1 MKLLDSG
8 ESICRVAFSARIL
21 LHRNLLKPS
30 GTDTGQ
36 KQGFA
41 LVIALSLMA
50 LLLLLMLS
58 MSILLRVESNA
69 SSMGLAQLR
78 AREAARLAL
87 MMALGDLQK
96 HAGPDQRVTARAEI
110 TGVTNNNRFWT
121 GVWDTTAPTS
131 EPVWLVSGMEPDPAN
146 QADQTM
152 QLVGAGSVGLNP
164 SQYVVVPSIPI
175 EGTDGRHET
184 EIAWWIS
191 DEGVKTSVGAFPL
204 SLRERPNFLE
214 ESSMDARDLQLAN
227 THGLE
232 AIFSEYDRFNDTDET
247 QILRRIQSIDQLLE
261 IGKFSASSDFSG
273 EAPFHALTPGSL
285 GVLASTINN
294 PDAGLMRDLSL
305 FPQLLGSG
313 VEEYLLMGEENAET
327 QANAGQGTE
336 GKRLFK
342 DILGLEDL
350 GGLTDGEV
358 YLPIAPI
365 LSNFMMAFT
374 IRQNAKAD
382 TKLYLR
388 MVFFCELWNPYTHGL
403 NIRKADGTPLDL
415 QLEITGLPDIDVEK
429 TVYKLEEDEDGN
441 VVSKNEVSRTST
453 AVELQTIVGDPE
465 NPDNALTI
473 RLKNVTAEDWLP
485 GRTKNWT
492 GITGTSP
499 TTGPSP
505 YESTETISKNWN
517 LNDRKLGNST
527 GIDTGADIALHT
539 ESDSSHDALLRHFS
553 ADKSEL
559 EIKLYAYDPGAGSKE
574 LIASYGT
581 ITYEPVSTLP
591 ASGIGFDYKHK
602 GITFGYHI
610 TLREPH
616 TSNDDPDFYRGR
628 WLYEDDPRNLQP
640 LFSTDWQFDND
651 HASDMGSPYIPVIDA
666 ISPLLIP
673 TPQSINQDS
682 NTINFPDNRRLID
695 RSSPNLNKLWQDVPI
710 FELPRERVLS
720 LASLQHI
727 YIHNERPFQVGNSWA
742 DEGANNELEWFD
754 RYYFSGLSRD
764 DNPTDYDTSAGLPNP
779 LLVNYHFD
787 DPPANITDWQA
798 EPADNEAASR
808 EPAEKFMVSNRF
820 NLNSTSIAAWKSV
833 LGSLRLNDFQYL
845 DYPEED
851 TSDLSSLAVGNASRE
866 GTFARFSHSLEE
878 TYEAPATPAFEGY
891 GSNLEPV
898 APSAFYRHGARRLD
912 SGQLEDLAREIV
924 SLLKTKAQPFTSVKE
939 FLSVNDNGLSPAGDK
954 SLLEEAI
961 ANVLGT
967 GNGGRQQW
975 YHEWETNGTPR
986 DESGESPIEIDH
998 FSPGFLTQADVM
1010 TAIGPMLSPRS
1021 DTFKIRARG
1030 ICYGR
1035 QATVES
1041 AATIE
1046 ATVQRIPTP
1055 TNPDADPAG
1064 PTSRQFKVLTFRW
1077 MKDEE
1082 I

>member
-1 MKLLDSG
+1 
-8 ESICRVAFSARIL
+8 
-21 LHRNLLKPS
+21 
-30 GTDTGQ
+30 
-36 KQGFA
+36 
-41 LVIALSLMA
+41 
-50 LLLLLMLS
+50 
-58 MSILLRVESNA
+58 
-69 SSMGLAQLR
+69 
-78 AREAARLAL
+78 
-87 MMALGDLQK
+87 
-96 HAGPDQRVTARAEI
+96 
-110 TGVTNNNRFWT
+110 
-121 GVWDTTAPTS
+121 
-131 EPVWLVSGMEPDPAN
+131 
-146 QADQTM
+146 
-152 QLVGAGSVGLNP
+152 
-164 SQYVVVPSIPI
+164 VPSIPI

-313 VEEYLLMGEENAET
+313 IEEYISLGELH
-327 QANAGQGTE
+327 ANESALAATDLE
-336 GKRLFK
+336 SLRLFK
-342 DILGLEDL
+342 EIQGLSSVGSL
-350 GGLTDGEV
+350 SNGSYFT
-358 YLPIAPI
+358 PIAPI
-365 LSNFMMAFT
+365 LSNFMIAFT
-374 IRQNAKAD
+374 VRSQSPVASNPNF
-382 TKLYLR
+382 YLR
-388 MVFFCELWNPYTHGL
+388 MRFFCEFWNPFTHGL
-403 NIRKADGTPLDL
+403 SMRSSTGDDL
-415 QLEITGLPDIDVEK
+415 ELEIEIKGLPEVTVTK
-429 TVYKLEEDEDGN
+429 TTGTISSSPPINIQDLLKDPSNSND
-441 VVSKNEVSRTST
+441 S
-453 AVELQTIVGDPE
+453 AV
-465 NPDNALTI
+465 I
-473 RLKNVTAEDWLP
+473 RLRNDQSEAWLP
-485 GRTKNWT
+485 GRSKNWT
-492 GITGTSP
+492 GVDANSA
-499 TTGPSP
+499 TGPSP
-505 YESTETISKNWN
+505 YTSILVNSKDWDNSQHN
-517 LNDRKLGNST
+517 LGGPTGLDTGIPRLSGSIRHTST
-527 GIDTGADIALHT
+527 GTDELDIQVYLVNT
-539 ESDSSHDALLRHFS
+539 NS
-553 ADKSEL
+553 
-559 EIKLYAYDPGAGSKE
+559 GSRT
-574 LIASYGT
+574 LIAEHIG
-581 ITYEPVSTLP
+581 YEYEAVSTRP
-591 ASGIGFDYKHK
+591 SGYSTGHS
-602 GITFGYHI
+602 GATFGYHI
-610 TLREPH
+610 QLRGPH
-616 TSNDDPDFYRGR
+616 LSFADTEYYRGR
-628 WLYEDDPRNLQP
+628 WLYEHDPRNPQP
-640 LFSTDWQFDND
+640 SLNSDWYLDND
-651 HASDMGSPYIPVIDA
+651 PVSGTGSAYVAVKDGV
-666 ISPLLIP
+666 SPLALP
-673 TPQSINQDS
+673 LPAEINETD
-682 NTINFPDNRRLID
+682 NTINTVVFRRPMD
-695 RSSPNLNKLWQDVPI
+695 RSGGMNGLLYNKLWQDVPI

-939 FLSVNDNGLSPAGDK
+939 FLSVNDNGLSSAGDK